1 MPVFLK
7 QIVKIMSREK
17 LASDLDV
24 RQLIYCSHAVHSEN
38 KLEFEHDMHDILD
51 HSRTYNRL
59 HDITGALLTDGDMFF
74 HVIEGVPA
82 ALGTLFSKVMRDS
95 RHDGIVVLQHTV
107 VHVRLFD
114 PWPLAFLRISTAL
127 HARALHAHSTPLELR
142 TVTVSILKAFR
153 PMFFE

>member
-1 MPVFLK
+1 MTLPK
-7 QIVKIMSREK
+7 K
-17 LASDLDV
+17 LASDLGIM
-24 RQLIYCSHAVHSEN
+24 QLIYCSHVAHSEN
-38 KLEFEHDMHDILD
+38 DSEFEHDVRDILE
-51 HSRTYNRL
+51 HSRTYNLL

-82 ALGTLFSKVMRDS
+82 ALETLHSKVMRDR
-95 RHDGIVVLQHTV
+95 RHDGIVVLQHTL

-114 PWPLAFLRISTAL
+114 PWSLAFLRIGTLL
-127 HARALHAHSTPLELR
+127 HARALHARSTPLELR